1 MKRIQ
6 CTDPSTH
13 LRRDHVEEWQE
24 NTSFFS
30 RKEETKGQWE
40 GVSRWGMADT
50 SGTFK
55 KGVRSHTVT
64 TAKLET
70 TSSDLASGHFLA
82 IDPRS
87 VTTKRPTC
95 NYRCIVCIIRPWYVH
110 SRGIDR
116 RRTRTI
122 PEIWPRHRN
131 REFFD
136 SRLRNAL
143 TRTVVLLLKIVPPRR
158 ISKTGQISYSKYYS
172 TNILITYIVYIIYW
186 Q

>member
-1 MKRIQ
+1 MHWPFHVSSKRPRGRM
-6 CTDPSTH
+6 T
-13 LRRDHVEEWQE
+13 RKYE
-24 NTSFFS
+24 FFS
-30 RKEETKGQWE
+30 RKEETRGQWE
-40 GVSRWGMADT
+40 GVPRWGMADT

-95 NYRCIVCIIRPWYVH
+95 NYRCIVCIIRPWYMH

-116 RRTRTI
+116 TRTI
-122 PEIWPRHRN
+122 SEIWPRHRN

-143 TRTVVLLLKIVPPRR
+143 LRTVVLLLKIVSPRR
-158 ISKTGQISYSKYYS
+158 IWKTGQISYSKHCS
-172 TNILITYIVYIIYW
+172 RIFLLHILYILYADNNKII
-186 Q
+186 

>member
-1 MKRIQ
+1 MHWPFHVSSKRPRGRM
-6 CTDPSTH
+6 T
-13 LRRDHVEEWQE
+13 RKYE
-24 NTSFFS
+24 FFS
-30 RKEETKGQWE
+30 RKEETRGQWE
-40 GVSRWGMADT
+40 GVPRWGMADT

-95 NYRCIVCIIRPWYVH
+95 NYRCIVCIIRPWYMH

-122 PEIWPRHRN
+122 SEIWPRHRN

-143 TRTVVLLLKIVPPRR
+143 LRTVVLLLKIVSPRR
-158 ISKTGQISYSKYYS
+158 IWKTGQISYSKHCSRIYLLH
-172 TNILITYIVYIIYW
+172 ILYILYADNNKII
-186 Q
+186 

>member
-1 MKRIQ
+1 MY
-6 CTDPSTH
+6 

-24 NTSFFS
+24 NTSSS
-30 RKEETKGQWE
+30 RAKKKQEGSKKGFRA
-40 GVSRWGMADT
+40 GGMADT

-116 RRTRTI
+116 RHTRTI
-122 PEIWPRHRN
+122 SEIWPRHRN

-143 TRTVVLLLKIVPPRR
+143 RTVVLLLKIVPPRR
-158 ISKTGQISYSKYYS
+158 ISKTGQISYSKHYS
-172 TNILITYIVYIIYW
+172 RIYLLHMLHILYIDNNKII
-186 Q
+186 